1 MPQSN
6 QQIQKQQGRES
17 LHIVYDYRTAT
28 YGLSVLGGKCQEDQ
42 MFQISSNYFLP
53 EVRLL
58 PLCFVFFLIH
68 HINFYAEF
76 IASLQAV
83 QSWGS

>member
-17 LHIVYDYRTAT
+17 LHIVYDYRKAT
-28 YGLSVLGGKCQEDQ
+28 YGLSVLDGKCQEDQ
-42 MFQISSNYFLP
+42 MFQISSNYFLS

-58 PLCFVFFLIH
+58 PLCFVLFFFNSSYRL
-68 HINFYAEF
+68 
-76 IASLQAV
+76 LR
-83 QSWGS
+83 

>member
-17 LHIVYDYRTAT
+17 LHIVYDYHKAT
-28 YGLSVLGGKCQEDQ
+28 YGLSVLGGKCQDDQ
-42 MFQISSNYFLP
+42 MFQISSNYFLS

-58 PLCFVFFLIH
+58 SLCCFF
-68 HINFYAEF
+68 
-76 IASLQAV
+76 
-83 QSWGS
+83 